1 MTTTNMTWE
10 SLAIE
15 AKFSP
20 HHLATLCNVSLRT
33 LQRRFDEI
41 YGMPIGQWMRNYRV
55 SQAYQRIAG
64 GEAVKAVA
72 YDLGFKQLSH
82 FSRVFKETYGVA
94 PTLVS
99 PRARHTQQRAQ
110 PTAPPAPRL
119 FEPHV
124 LQALN

>member
-1 MTTTNMTWE
+1 MTWE

-20 HHLATLCNVSLRT
+20 HHLAALCNVSLRT

-55 SQAYQRIAG
+55 SQAYQRIAA

-99 PRARHTQQRAQ
+99 PRARQNQQRAQ
-110 PTAPPAPRL
+110 QSAPPAHRL
-119 FEPHV
+119 FEPQV